1 MPRRAEA
8 GGPARKAARKPR
20 QARTPAHPASR
31 TGERAAPARGGVQS
45 LARAFAILEEVA
57 RNRDGTPLAALS
69 KAVGLHTSTTFHL
82 VRTLV
87 ALGYVRQSADDKRY
101 RVGRPLFALAAGALD
116 EIEMTSL
123 ATPVLEDLAR
133 TTGECGHFGV
143 RMGDAVIVIART
155 AGHSAFQLADR
166 VGVIRPAHC
175 TALGK
180 VILAALEPAALDGFL
195 ARTKLEPH
203 TPRSIVRAD
212 ALRRELATVARTG
225 VAIDDGEFDPEVRCL
240 AVPVRDFTGGVIGT
254 LGISGPVWRV
264 SIAALQSKARAVR
277 AAADRLSAAFGWVA
291 APRPR
296 ARKA

>member
-1 MPRRAEA
+1 MPSRAEA
-8 GGPARKAARKPR
+8 AAKPR
-20 QARTPAHPASR
+20 AKRPAKRKSVARS
-31 TGERAAPARGGVQS
+31 GERVAAAPGGVQS

-57 RNRDGTPLAALS
+57 RNRDGIPLAGLS
-69 KAVGLHTSTTFHL
+69 KTVGLHTSTTFHL

-87 ALGYVRQSADDKRY
+87 TLGYVRQTADDKRY

-133 TTGECGHFGV
+133 KTGECGHFGV

-180 VILAALEPAALDGFL
+180 VILAALPREQLDGFL
-195 ARTKLEPH
+195 ARAALTPH
-203 TPRSIVRAD
+203 TPRSITRPAT
-212 ALRRELATVARTG
+212 LRRELATVARIG

-240 AVPVRDFTGGVIGT
+240 AVPVRDFTGAVIGT
-254 LGISGPVWRV
+254 IGISGPVWRV
-264 SIAALQSKARAVR
+264 SIAALQAKARAVR
-277 AAADRLSAAFGWVA
+277 AAADHLSAAFGYVP

-296 ARKA
+296 ARKT